1 VPNLAEILQDHP
13 SAVVDDLHS
22 GVTVNDVYECFVADP
37 TGAPI
42 NGGTISVPQ
51 ALALLPLKGT
61 AHSIH
66 TAAVCTTRYVIN
78 RVAPWSIIMGVRYR
92 SRGLYTGGPRRATR
106 SFTQRQYIGVPVWS
120 SFTSDGQTWYQE
132 DRPLEYPR
140 PVVIR
145 VETRWLAGND
155 VNSVQDA
162 LAANAGKYYTIPSTG
177 GRVYRLSDQCNV
189 IYDGISRTRVDYA
202 FEYPCDMP
210 AMSGAQ
216 IGSAIPIPALP
227 AHYEYRSALNAA
239 FVPVVTSVPPP
250 AVNGGSLPGFP

>member
-37 TGAPI
+37 TGTPT
-42 NGGTISVPQ
+42 NSGTISVPQ

-61 AHSIH
+61 VHPVH

-78 RVAPWSIIMGVRYR
+78 RVAPWSVIMGVRYR
-92 SRGLYTGGPRRATR
+92 SRGIYTGGPRRATR
-106 SFTQRQYIGVPVWS
+106 SFGQRQYIRVPVWTA
-120 SFTSDGQTWYQE
+120 FTSDGQTWYEE
-132 DRPLEYPR
+132 DSKGLLYAR
-140 PVVIR
+140 PVIIR

-162 LAANAGKYYTIPSTG
+162 IAANAGAYYTIGT
-177 GRVYRLSDQCNV
+177 RVYRLSDHTDV
-189 IYDGISRTRVDYA
+189 AYDGISRTRVNYA
-202 FEYPCDMP
+202 FEYPCAMP

-216 IGSAIPIPALP
+216 INSSVGVPALP
-227 AHYEYRSALNAA
+227 AHYEYRSALNAS
-239 FVPVVTSVPPP
+239 FVPVITAVPPP
-250 AVNGGSLPGFP
+250 AANGGALPGFP